1 MTCRLMVEVTLT
13 YLLSLSGCA
22 DMCLCPYLSHPP
34 RVSCFALHFP
44 FSSSSDA
51 PSSHFA
57 ITMYVSCLSLLT
69 RILSLLGC
77 SLAPSPTVIPQTLHC
92 HPYPTAI
99 QSISFS
105 QVGLCCVSGQT
116 FTLSSQH
123 GLSYIRL
130 QVHRALPAP
139 SSTIRLPWIA
149 CIGRGPRSPG
159 SAPLPSNPC
168 LHSYHP
174 SPSPRSDLSRLFT
187 YLPGTCTIAPAPHPT
202 YLLIDIPL
210 PLACLVFPVQH

>member
-1 MTCRLMVEVTLT
+1 MRVCLGTSPSARLPSSLCAIVTSVLMMTCRLMVEVTLT

-99 QSISFS
+99 AIHLLLS
-105 QVGLCCVSGQT
+105 GWAMLCLRTDLYVVKPARALLYPAS
-116 FTLSSQH
+116 SSQSPPCADFH
-123 GLSYIRL
+123 HQASLDRM
-130 QVHRALPAP
+130 HRPWSAIPWFGAVPPPIPA
-139 SSTIRLPWIA
+139 SNHTSQ
-149 CIGRGPRSPG
+149 
-159 SAPLPSNPC
+159 PLPT
-168 LHSYHP
+168 
-174 SPSPRSDLSRLFT
+174 F
-187 YLPGTCTIAPAPHPT
+187 
-202 YLLIDIPL
+202 
-210 PLACLVFPVQH
+210 